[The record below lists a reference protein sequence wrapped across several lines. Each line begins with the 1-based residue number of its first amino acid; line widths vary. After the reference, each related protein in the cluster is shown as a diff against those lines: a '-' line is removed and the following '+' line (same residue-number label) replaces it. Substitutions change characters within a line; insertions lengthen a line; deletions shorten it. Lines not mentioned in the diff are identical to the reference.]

1 MPEFWTILRIL
12 FSLLF
17 TVCSLYVTQFI
28 KAVEEKK
35 CPLSEGLYV
44 SNGKLCS
51 SLLMI
56 IGAINIFVPINKFV
70 ANIPVIG
77 SSYVL
82 LFILLLFLTLF
93 IVKRIVVNL
102 AESENKKCNVKHYKS
117 FMIFINERSMM
128 ELIYLTLILSILFFY
143 V

>member
-1 MPEFWTILRIL
+1 MLELWTILRII
-12 FSLLF
+12 FSLIFSL
-17 TVCSLYVTQFI
+17 CSLYIIQFI

-56 IGAINIFVPINKFV
+56 VGVINIFLPINKFV

-82 LFILLLFLTLF
+82 LFILILFLTL
-93 IVKRIVVNL
+93 IMVKRIVVNL
-102 AESENKKCNVKHYKS
+102 AESENKKCNVKLYKS
-117 FMIFINERSMM
+117 FINFMNERSVM
-128 ELIYLTLILSILFFY
+128 ELIYITLILSILFFY
-143 V
+143 I